1 MAVDYEAEGFS
12 LHVQSDIMRKRD
24 REKVIEMMGRAA
36 KKVQTEV
43 RV

>member
-1 MAVDYEAEGFS
+1 VEVDYESEGFS
-12 LHVQSDIMRKRD
+12 LHVESHTLKKRD